1 MRSSVCERARSCS
14 DIRHAVVCLCIFG
27 DAGRRLVSP
36 REGNDC
42 LRISSKR
49 DLSRWFTSDRGQRP
63 AYIRAMRR
71 SWPFLIMVG
80 LSFAGAGAA
89 YTAVAPTHAPERKFA
104 KPVSLVTAPE
114 PLPEPIIPGVVRL
127 PSDPLAG
134 EGPLEAEA
142 QIVSGDTLSAVLQ
155 RSGVGGDEAA
165 RAIQSLRK
173 VYDPR
178 KLRDGQAVTIHLAPK
193 VPEGASGRLLGM
205 QLVKSYDRIAGVSRT
220 LDEGFASYE
229 ILKPLTQQRAR
240 GTGKITSSLFV
251 DGVAADVPVKA
262 MTSFIRLFSFD
273 VDFQRDIKPGDRF
286 DIMYER
292 FVDRDGSVVHSGDI
306 HYAALTISG
315 KAMKLFR
322 HEFANGRVKYFNE
335 QGRSNKKALLR
346 TPIDG
351 ARISSGFGRRRH
363 PILKYS
369 KMHKGVDF
377 AAPPGTPIKAAGD
390 GVISKAGWNGGYGR
404 YIRIKHDKIYQTAY
418 AHLRRIAKG
427 IKPGKRVKQGQVIG
441 YVGSSGRSTGPHLHY
456 EILKNAKQVNPR
468 RVRFQSAEALGG
480 EELKRFKRFRD
491 KINRSLKTSGKPDLV
506 ARSQR

>member
-1 MRSSVCERARSCS
+1 MSAEGFTARPGESLA
-14 DIRHAVVCLCIFG
+14 RH
-27 DAGRRLVSP
+27 
-36 REGNDC
+36 EKGNDC
-42 LRISSKR
+42 LDMPSKR
-49 DLSRWFTSDRGQRP
+49 DLNRWFASDRRQRP
-63 AYIRAMRR
+63 AYIRVMRR
-71 SWPFLIMVG
+71 SWPLLIVVG

-89 YTAVAPTHAPERKFA
+89 YTAVSPMQTPDRKFA
-104 KPVSLVTAPE
+104 KPASLVTAAE
-114 PLPEPIIPGVVRL
+114 PPPAPIIPGAVRL

-134 EGPLEAEA
+134 GGPLEAEA

-178 KLRDGQAVTIHLAPK
+178 TLRDGQAVSIRLASE
-193 VPEGASGRLLGM
+193 VSEGAPGRLLGM
-205 QLVKSYDRIAGVSRT
+205 QLVKSYDRIAGVGRT
-220 LDEGFASYE
+220 LDGGFASYE

-240 GTGKITSSLFV
+240 GAGKITSSLFV

-262 MTSFIRLFSFD
+262 MASFIRLFSFD

-286 DIMYER
+286 DIMYDR

-306 HYAALTISG
+306 LYAALTISG
-315 KAMKLFR
+315 KTMKLFR

-335 QGRSNKKALLR
+335 QGRGNKKALLR

-377 AAPPGTPIKAAGD
+377 AAPSGTPIKAAGD
-390 GVISKAGWNGGYGR
+390 GVVSKAGWNGGYGR
-404 YIRIKHDKIYQTAY
+404 YVRIKHDKTYQTAY

-480 EELKRFKRFRD
+480 KEMKRFKRFRD

-506 ARSQR
+506 AQTQR